1 VTGAGAAEQS
11 LRPETSRSAERKANA
26 DDAPLLA
33 VDDLTIRF
41 GGIVALDRVSFDVAE
56 GSILGLIG
64 PNGAGK
70 TTFFNILTRLYRADS
85 GDVRFQ
91 GKSLLRIPAHQIVN
105 LGIARTFQNVEL
117 CTRMTVLDNVLLG
130 CHHKL
135 ATNPANFLLAGF
147 GWPGLGGREK
157 HAVAEA
163 EEVLEFVGLSGFGS
177 QVVQGLPF
185 GALKAVE
192 LARALVAK
200 PRLLL
205 LDEPAGG
212 LNTTEVAELGRLI
225 RRINQEFKLTVLV
238 VEHHMN
244 LVMAISDKVVVLD
257 FGSKIAEGTAREV
270 QEDKAVIEAY
280 LGADEDD

>member
-1 VTGAGAAEQS
+1 MTGAGAAGRGLRADTATS
-11 LRPETSRSAERKANA
+11 LERNSNA
-26 DDAPLLA
+26 DPEPLLA

-41 GGIVALDRVSFDVAE
+41 GGIVALDRVSFDVPE

-70 TTFFNILTRLYRADS
+70 TTFFNIITRIYRADS
-85 GDVRFQ
+85 GDVRFR
-91 GKSLLRIPAHQIVN
+91 GRSLLRIPAHEIVN
-105 LGIARTFQNVEL
+105 LGIARTFQNLEL

-130 CHHKL
+130 YHHKL
-135 ATNPANFLLAGF
+135 ATNPAYFLLAGL
-147 GWPGLGGREK
+147 GWPGLSARERR
-157 HAVAEA
+157 AVTEA
-163 EEVLEFVGLSGFGS
+163 EEMLEFVGLSGFGS
-177 QVVQGLPF
+177 RVVQGLPF

-225 RRINQEFKLTVLV
+225 QRINQELKLTVLV

-257 FGSKIAEGTAREV
+257 FGCKIAEGTAREV
-270 QEDKAVIEAY
+270 QADKAVIEAY